1 MSEPSG
7 PQPPSKSLLGR
18 QAEAIVAAWLSERG
32 WRIAATNWRKG
43 PGELDIVAVKGQLIS
58 FIEVKR
64 VDAYGLESLSSSVG
78 ANKRRRIIETAKL
91 FLVYHREFELMAQR
105 FDLAAVRGDS
115 VELYLESAFSEKA

>member
-1 MSEPSG
+1 MTAPAG
-7 PQPPSKSLLGR
+7 PRTPSKSELGR
-18 QAEAIVAAWLSERG
+18 QAEALVADWLSERG

-43 PGELDIVAVKGQLIS
+43 PGELDIVAIKDQLIS

-64 VDAYGLESLSSSVG
+64 VDAFGLESLSQSVG
-78 ANKRRRIIETAKL
+78 ANKRRRIVETAKL

-105 FDLAAVRGDS
+105 FDLAAVRGDR